1 VIAQDSIERFVNDI
15 APGAYVSMTKINF
28 SSLDKLELQ
37 PIGIYG
43 SKTEIVAFLRNKDAI
58 DEES

>member
-1 VIAQDSIERFVNDI
+1 
-15 APGAYVSMTKINF
+15 MTKINF
-28 SSLDKLELQ
+28 SSLDELELQ